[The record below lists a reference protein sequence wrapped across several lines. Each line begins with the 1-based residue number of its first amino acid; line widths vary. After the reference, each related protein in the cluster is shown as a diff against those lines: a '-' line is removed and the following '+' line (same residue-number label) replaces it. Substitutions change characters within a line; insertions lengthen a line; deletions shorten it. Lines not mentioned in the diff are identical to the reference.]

1 MTPSLLSTPYLACSV
16 TEELYTSPTALWE
29 VTESAQEEQVSR
41 KLVSLWEKQKHP
53 RKLCQLEA
61 S

>member
-1 MTPSLLSTPYLACSV
+1 MAPSLLPTPYLVCSV
-16 TEELYTSPTALWE
+16 TEELYTSPAALWE
-29 VTESAQEEQVSR
+29 VTENAHEEQASR

-53 RKLCQLEA
+53 SKLCQLEA

>member
-1 MTPSLLSTPYLACSV
+1 MASSLLPTPYLACSA
-16 TEELYTSPTALWE
+16 TEKLYTSPTALWE
-29 VTESAQEEQVSR
+29 VTESAHEEQARR

-53 RKLCQLEA
+53 SKLCQLEA